1 MAEQKDLRR
10 DVATRSPDRTDTG
23 SNPEAP
29 VSADTSSDS
38 GPLASLYR
46 NKYEYKMLQY
56 PMNIEAAEE
65 NHWVRFD
72 IVELKGTSVKQE
84 KTRRPLFT
92 GSTGGDGGFLDNIIS
107 GTAEKVTALATSAI
121 MAPINAVNATVN
133 EFVNDLPPFL
143 QGVGRDLLGGGSERS
158 RGLGS
163 VMLYA
168 PHTRQDVYKLQWNQA
183 TDVGQAGAALMSG
196 GGTATGAAMSV
207 IEGNNETVESLK
219 NQGPQVASGLLS
231 QVGGTSLGSAQ
242 GRNITNRAAGK
253 AVNPHLEM
261 FFQSV
266 DFRTFTFDFKMSP
279 RSRKEAKNINKIVQ
293 LLKYASAP
301 ALLDGEYGW
310 YFAYPNVFDITM
322 FNESKTHKIARSALT
337 GIQVDHSGA
346 GVNSTF
352 YDDYPVETN
361 LNVQFTE
368 LEIITKG
375 KIDQGY

>member
-10 DVATRSPDRTDTG
+10 DVATRSPDRTNTG
-23 SNPEAP
+23 ANPEAP

-56 PMNIEAAEE
+56 PMNVQSAEE

-72 IVELKGTSVKQE
+72 FVELKGTSVKQE

-92 GSTGGDGGFLDNIIS
+92 GSTGGDGGFLDNLIS
-107 GTAEKVTALATSAI
+107 GTAERVTALATSAI

-163 VMLYA
+163 IMLNA
-168 PHTRQDVYKLQWNQA
+168 PHTRQDVYKLNWNQA

-219 NQGPQVASGLLS
+219 NQGGQIASGLIS
-231 QVGGTSLGSAQ
+231 QVGGSALGSAQ
-242 GRNITNRAAGK
+242 GRNIKNRAAGK
-253 AVNPHLEM
+253 AINPHLEM

-279 RSRKEAKNINKIVQ
+279 RSRKEAQNINRIVQ

-301 ALLDGEYGW
+301 ALLDGEHGW

-322 FNESKTHKIARSALT
+322 FKETKTHKIARSALT

-368 LEIITKG
+368 LEIMTKG

>member
-10 DVATRSPDRTDTG
+10 DVATRSPDRTNTG
-23 SNPEAP
+23 ANPEAP

-56 PMNIEAAEE
+56 PMNVQSAEE

-92 GSTGGDGGFLDNIIS
+92 GSTGGDGGFLDNLIS
-107 GTAEKVTALATSAI
+107 GTAERVTALATSAI

-163 VMLYA
+163 IMLYA
-168 PHTRQDVYKLQWNQA
+168 PHTRQDVYKLNWNQA

-219 NQGPQVASGLLS
+219 NQGGQIASGLIS
-231 QVGGTSLGSAQ
+231 QVGGSALGSAQ

-253 AVNPHLEM
+253 AINPHLEM

-279 RSRKEAKNINKIVQ
+279 RSRKEAQNINRIVQ

-301 ALLDGEYGW
+301 ALLDGEHGW

-322 FNESKTHKIARSALT
+322 FNETKTHKIARSALT

-368 LEIITKG
+368 LEIMTKG